1 VWPCERPTL
10 KLRRFLAVAEAGA
23 AASMVGLGGGERFDR
38 ALAVMV
44 QAVDMLVFN
53 IAMMITITTTITTP
67 DWASA
72 EITLRT

>member
-1 VWPCERPTL
+1 
-10 KLRRFLAVAEAGA
+10 
-23 AASMVGLGGGERFDR
+23 MVGLGGGGTFDR
-38 ALAVMV
+38 PPAVVV

-53 IAMMITITTTITTP
+53 IAMMITRTTTITTP